1 MVDKEGTDGEA
12 EAMKAYRAAREET
25 EDSAEV
31 EVGDKVSSA
40 LVDRVWTSTTPHPQ
54 TPSSFP
60 CAPTKVK
67 KKRKE

>member
-40 LVDRVWTSTTPHPQ
+40 LVDRV
-54 TPSSFP
+54 
-60 CAPTKVK
+60 
-67 KKRKE
+67 